1 MKVKGLRWMVI
12 GLIMLI
18 TIINYLDRGT
28 LNYMWVANI
37 DYRLVSQTD
46 ALADKG
52 NHAVLAGEQYILTA
66 ANGNRDS
73 VSVANVQMKEKNGV
87 TFVTN
92 REGIAIDL
100 GLIDRNDPDASQQA
114 KDILGLITIF
124 FMIAYGISQFVHCL
138 KIFFYNTGSVALAAP
153 GNRLAIH
160 IVIVTGICHKFN
172 NRMTCQT
179 SIHKS
184 FIFVASYSIKRQM
197 IIFQKFSLIYFCA
210 GTDIHPYKCIIV
222 DIDRCF
228 R

>member
-37 DYRLVSQTD
+37 DYTWFPKRMQS
-46 ALADKG
+46 ADKG

-100 GLIDRNDPDASQQA
+100 GLIDRNDPVLRR
-114 KDILGLITIF
+114 KR
-124 FMIAYGISQFVHCL
+124 
-138 KIFFYNTGSVALAAP
+138 KIFLV
-153 GNRLAIH
+153 
-160 IVIVTGICHKFN
+160 
-172 NRMTCQT
+172 
-179 SIHKS
+179 
-184 FIFVASYSIKRQM
+184 
-197 IIFQKFSLIYFCA
+197 
-210 GTDIHPYKCIIV
+210 
-222 DIDRCF
+222 
-228 R
+228 